1 MAIIWCA
8 WVDKIKI
15 RPVSIVYLK
24 PGKKIRYLLNA
35 DVISYTLPLNMPI
48 SNVDNLLKLYMNIL
62 LMNHF
67 AGN

>member
-8 WVDKIKI
+8 WVDKNKI

-35 DVISYTLPLNMPI
+35 NVISYTLPLNMSI
-48 SNVDNLLKLYMNIL
+48 SNVDNLLKLYMHLI
-62 LMNHF
+62 NHL

>member
-8 WVDKIKI
+8 WVDKIKN

-24 PGKKIRYLLNA
+24 PGKKIRYLLNT
-35 DVISYTLPLNMPI
+35 DVISYTLPLNMSI
-48 SNVDNLLKLYMNIL
+48 SNVDNLLKLYMYIL
-62 LMNHF
+62 LINHF

>member
-8 WVDKIKI
+8 WVDKIKN

-35 DVISYTLPLNMPI
+35 DVILYTLPLNMPI
-48 SNVDNLLKLYMNIL
+48 SNVDNLLKLYMYIL
-62 LMNHF
+62 LINHF

>member
-8 WVDKIKI
+8 WVDKIKN

-35 DVISYTLPLNMPI
+35 DVILYTLPLNMPI

-62 LMNHF
+62 LINHF

>member
-24 PGKKIRYLLNA
+24 SGKKIRYLLNA
-35 DVISYTLPLNMPI
+35 DVISYTLPLDMPI

-62 LMNHF
+62 LINQF

>member
-35 DVISYTLPLNMPI
+35 DVISYTLPLNMSI
-48 SNVDNLLKLYMNIL
+48 SNVDNLLKLYMYMYTPNQP
-62 LMNHF
+62 F
-67 AGN
+67 CW